1 LVQILC
7 GEGSARAFRAN
18 DPDLGYSN
26 KATELADYS
35 VCTTLGIKE
44 KRIYIL
50 NVFRKKVNYPEL
62 KCAVWEQAEMYKAT
76 LVLIEDKASGTQLIQ
91 ELVKEGLHIVKPV
104 KPEGDKTMRFN
115 AQTATIE
122 NGFVYLPQAAH
133 WLVDFIYEVTTF
145 PAAKY
150 DDQADSISQALAWIN
165 LTPPE
170 DGYMTYIRHDTAR
183 MMHAQGHSYEAIAE
197 AVNSSPEEVK
207 TWIDESHRR
216 ELESEAKRFGSLCP
230 CCKEPIPIDVEW
242 TPYRGVKYHAACW
255 RKMTY
260 GQ

>member
-1 LVQILC
+1 M
-7 GEGSARAFRAN
+7 
-18 DPDLGYSN
+18 
-26 KATELADYS
+26 
-35 VCTTLGIKE
+35 
-44 KRIYIL
+44 
-50 NVFRKKVNYPEL
+50 NYPEL

-91 ELVKEGLHIVKPV
+91 ELVKEGLRIVKPV

-150 DDQADSISQALAWIN
+150 DDQADSISQALEWIN
-165 LTPPE
+165 KQPAESGWITYMQHELARDMYNQGDSIE
-170 DGYMTYIRHDTAR
+170 KIAGYFDKTEEEIKSWIK
-183 MMHAQGHSYEAIAE
+183 AQ
-197 AVNSSPEEVK
+197 
-207 TWIDESHRR
+207 DESKARIQEIINQRNLPRCQKCGKVIPYGIEFVH
-216 ELESEAKRFGSLCP
+216 AGGDYH
-230 CCKEPIPIDVEW
+230 KE
-242 TPYRGVKYHAACW
+242 CW